1 MFSRGTIS
9 RRSCGWTAR
18 IGSISRDRSGTA
30 VISCHL
36 RPALQFR
43 RACRGWRLTLANHE
57 PRMTAPV
64 QSHAHDLRRVIGFAG
79 GTALIVGITIGGGI
93 FRKPPTIAGL
103 VPNPLVILGLWIAF
117 GLISICGALAVAE
130 LSSLLPRPG
139 GVYVFLREAYGDA
152 AAFVF
157 GWLYVFVPPPTAV
170 AALSVVFAEFL
181 LNLLGV
187 SAAGVTVHM
196 IAIAG
201 IVSLTVANVLGAR
214 VGAAVSEV
222 TTLVKVLALAAII
235 LGAFVLGHGSL
246 SHFAEGGAVQRG
258 GLARAVASVIWTYD
272 GWIAVSMIAGEVIAP
287 ERLMK
292 RIIIVGMLII
302 VTLYIGANLAYLY
315 MMPISEMAQQKE
327 AIARTVM
334 TQIAGP
340 AAGVIVL
347 LAIITSVFGA
357 LNGNLLAKPRVAYAM
372 ARDGLTFSFLGK
384 THRRWSTPWAA
395 LVLQGLVAIIMVLAL
410 RDFDTLTTYF
420 VVVEWAALIFA
431 VGAVF
436 VLRRKMA
443 AAPRPFRTPGYPWVP
458 LIFVCGTVVGV
469 SAIVW
474 GEIQVGNFSPIY
486 GLLIASAG
494 FPVHQ
499 LWKRSKRA
507 S

>member
-1 MFSRGTIS
+1 
-9 RRSCGWTAR
+9 
-18 IGSISRDRSGTA
+18 
-30 VISCHL
+30 
-36 RPALQFR
+36 
-43 RACRGWRLTLANHE
+43 LT
-57 PRMTAPV
+57 TPV
-64 QSHAHDLRRVIGFAG
+64 PSQAQDLRRVIGFAG

-103 VPNPLVILGLWIAF
+103 VPNPLVIIGLWTAF

-157 GWLYVFVPPPTAV
+157 GWLYVLVTTPTAV
-170 AALSVVFAEFL
+170 AALSTVFAEFL
-181 LNLLGV
+181 LNLLGI
-187 SAAGVTVHM
+187 SAGAATIQM
-196 IAIAG
+196 IAIAA
-201 IVSLTVANVLGAR
+201 IITLTCANVLGAR

-222 TTLVKVLALAAII
+222 TTLVKVTALAAII
-235 LGAFVLGHGSL
+235 LGAFLLGHGSL
-246 SHFAEGGAVQRG
+246 SHLTEGGVVEG
-258 GLARAVASVIWTYD
+258 SGLARAVASVIWTYD
-272 GWIAVSMIAGEVIAP
+272 GWVAVSMIAGEVVAP

-292 RIIIVGMLII
+292 RIIIVGMLVI

-315 MMPISEMAQQKE
+315 MMPVSIMAQQKE

-334 TQIAGP
+334 TAIAGP
-340 AAGVIVL
+340 AGGVFIL
-347 LAIITSVFGA
+347 LAIMTSVFGA
-357 LNGNLLAKPRVAYAM
+357 LNGNFLAKPRVSYAM
-372 ARDGLTFSFLGK
+372 ARDGLIFSFLGK
-384 THRRWSTPWAA
+384 IHPRWSTPWAA
-395 LVLQGLVAIIMVLAL
+395 LLLQGVVAIIMVLAL

-443 AAPRPFRTPGYPWVP
+443 ESPRPFRTPAYPWVP
-458 LIFVCGTVVGV
+458 LVFMLGTVVGV

-474 GEIQVGNFSPIY
+474 GEIQVGNLSPIY
-486 GLLIASAG
+486 GLGIALAG
-494 FPVHQ
+494 FPVHH
-499 LWKRSKRA
+499 LWKGLKRS

>member
-1 MFSRGTIS
+1 
-9 RRSCGWTAR
+9 
-18 IGSISRDRSGTA
+18 
-30 VISCHL
+30 
-36 RPALQFR
+36 
-43 RACRGWRLTLANHE
+43 
-57 PRMTAPV
+57 MTTPV
-64 QSHAHDLRRVIGFAG
+64 HPETHDLRRVIGLAG
-79 GTALIVGITIGGGI
+79 GIALIVGITIGSGI
-93 FRKPPTIAGL
+93 FRTPPTIAGL
-103 VPNPLVILGLWIAF
+103 VPNPLVIMGLWTAF

-130 LSSLLPRPG
+130 LSTLLPRAG

-157 GWLYVFVPPPTAV
+157 GWLYVLVTTPTAV
-170 AALSVVFAEFL
+170 ATLATVFAEFL

-187 SAAGVTVHM
+187 AANTATVQM
-196 IAIAG
+196 IAIAA
-201 IVSLTVANVLGAR
+201 IIALTGANVLGAR

-222 TTLVKVLALAAII
+222 TTLVKVTALTAII
-235 LGAFVLGHGSL
+235 IGAFLLGHGSL
-246 SHFAEGGAVQRG
+246 SHLTEGGAVQRG

-272 GWIAVSMIAGEVIAP
+272 GWVAVSMIAGEVVAP

-292 RIIIVGMLII
+292 RIIMVGMLII

-315 MMPISEMAQQKE
+315 IMPVGVMAQQKE

-334 TQIAGP
+334 TEIAGP
-340 AAGVIVL
+340 AGGVVIM
-347 LAIITSVFGA
+347 LAIMTSVFGA

-384 THRRWSTPWAA
+384 IHQRWSTPWAA
-395 LVLQGLVAIIMVLAL
+395 LLIQGVVAIIMVLVL
-410 RDFDTLTTYF
+410 KDFDTLTTYF

-443 AAPRPFRTPGYPWVP
+443 DAPRPFPTPAYPWVP
-458 LIFVCGTVVGV
+458 LLFVVGTIIGL

-474 GEIQVGNFSPIY
+474 GQIQVGNFSPIY
-486 GLLIASAG
+486 GLLIAAAG

-499 LWKRSKRA
+499 LWKRLKRIH
-507 S
+507 

>member
-1 MFSRGTIS
+1 MN
-9 RRSCGWTAR
+9 
-18 IGSISRDRSGTA
+18 
-30 VISCHL
+30 
-36 RPALQFR
+36 RP
-43 RACRGWRLTLANHE
+43 
-57 PRMTAPV
+57 
-64 QSHAHDLRRVIGFAG
+64 HDLRRVIGLAG
-79 GTALIVGITIGGGI
+79 GTALIVGITIGSGI
-93 FRKPPTIAGL
+93 FRTPPTIAGL
-103 VPNPLVILGLWIAF
+103 VPNPLVIMGLWTAV

-130 LSSLLPRPG
+130 LSTLLPRAG

-157 GWLYVFVPPPTAV
+157 GWLYVLITTPTAV
-170 AALSVVFAEFL
+170 ASLAVVFAEFL
-181 LNLLGV
+181 LNLLGA
-187 SAAGVTVHM
+187 SAHAATVQT
-196 IAIAG
+196 IAIAA
-201 IVSLTVANVLGAR
+201 IITLTWANVLGAR

-222 TTLVKVLALAAII
+222 TTLVKVTALVAII
-235 LGAFVLGHGSL
+235 LGAFLLGHGNVA
-246 SHFAEGGAVQRG
+246 HITEGGGVQRS

-272 GWIAVSMIAGEVIAP
+272 GWIAVSMVAGEVVAP

-292 RIIIVGMLII
+292 RIIIVGMLVI

-315 MMPISEMAQQKE
+315 IMPVGVMAQQKE

-334 TQIAGP
+334 TAIAGSGGG
-340 AAGVIVL
+340 AVIM

-384 THRRWSTPWAA
+384 THPRWSTPWTA
-395 LVLQGLVAIIMVLAL
+395 LLIQGVVAIIMVLVL

-443 AAPRPFRTPGYPWVP
+443 EAPRPFRTPAYPLVP
-458 LIFVCGTVVGV
+458 LLFVFGTIVGL

-474 GEIQVGNFSPIY
+474 GKIQVGNFSPIY
-486 GLLIASAG
+486 GLVIALAG
-494 FPVHQ
+494 FPVHH
-499 LWKRSKRA
+499 LWKRLKRI